1 LEMLQIKDKM
11 FTIQGLYLYE
21 LSYV

>member
-1 LEMLQIKDKM
+1 MLQIKDKM